1 MFDNLASIDPVFF
14 IVKAYVH
21 LSPGFDNTDSAI
33 DTDESSTVATPQEK
47 PVFDV
52 LDVIAFTVP
61 LLKATFQD

>member
-21 LSPGFDNTDSAI
+21 LSPGFDNNDSAI